1 MFPLQMKSFYPAI
14 AAIVLLG
21 ALMTHAS
28 STEPPAGKN
37 HLSGSKSPYLL
48 QHADNPVDWYPWGEE
63 AFAKAKKEDKPIF
76 LSIGYATCHWCHV
89 MEHESFEDETV
100 ARLMNEAFINIKV
113 DREERPD
120 IDQVY
125 MSVCQ
130 MLTGGGGW
138 PLTII
143 MTPDKEPFYAA
154 TYIPKESRSGRIG
167 MVDLIPR
174 VRQLWDSDRDK
185 ILATSR
191 QILAGLEKMDT
202 RSAGGSL
209 EPKVVDDAFTQLAG
223 RYDAT
228 YGGFGS
234 APKFPSPQ
242 NLVFLTRYWSRTGNK
257 SALQMVDHT
266 LEQMRQGGV
275 YDQIGFGFH
284 RYSTDAE
291 WLVPHFEKMLY
302 DQAML
307 TMAYTEA
314 WLATRNPVFERT
326 VREIVAYVLRDMTSP
341 DGAFYSAEDAD
352 SEGEEGLFYLWTLTE
367 FEEILGKDDAA
378 FAAAV
383 WNVSAEGNYTDEVK
397 GRRTGRNIPH
407 LTENRV
413 TAGGTLNMT
422 QKEFEHRLQQV
433 RTRLFDVREN
443 RVHPLKDDKVL
454 ADWNGLMAAALASAG
469 RVFDEPEWIRAAERA
484 TAFVFD
490 EMQTSKGRMLHRY
503 RDGEASIPS
512 FLDDYVFMTTAMLEL
527 YEATFDPKYLEQA
540 LELQQQTLNLFWDT
554 ARGGFF
560 FTAAD
565 NEELLVRQ
573 KEVYDGAI
581 PSGNSMAADN
591 FVRLARLTSDNEHLQ
606 KADDIFAAF
615 AGEAGRLPSA
625 HCQLMSALQRGL
637 GPSLEV
643 VIAGDR
649 GAADT
654 DALLA
659 TVREMYLPNAAVL
672 LVPPGPSGTA
682 IRKLAPFAKAY
693 EPVEGKAAAYVCQ
706 DFTCQ
711 LPTTDP
717 EKLTELLKEAISK
730 PKSSP

>member
-1 MFPLQMKSFYPAI
+1 
-14 AAIVLLG
+14 
-21 ALMTHAS
+21 MTHAS

-37 HLSGSKSPYLL
+37 HLSDSKSPYLL
-48 QHADNPVDWYPWGEE
+48 QHANNPVDWYPWGEE
-63 AFAKAKKEDKPIF
+63 AFARAKKEDKPIF

-154 TYIPKESRSGRIG
+154 TYIPKESRYGRIG

-174 VRQLWDSDRDK
+174 IRQLWDSDRDK
-185 ILATSR
+185 ISATSR

-202 RSAGGSL
+202 RSAGASL
-209 EPKVVDDAFTQLAG
+209 DEKVVDDAFTQLAG

-228 YGGFGS
+228 HGGFGS

-242 NLVFLTRYWSRTGNK
+242 NLVFLTRYWSRTGNT

-266 LEQMRQGGV
+266 LEQLRQGGV

-307 TMAYTEA
+307 TTAYTEA

-341 DGAFYSAEDAD
+341 EGAFYSAEDAD
-352 SEGEEGLFYLWTLTE
+352 SEGEEGLFYLWTLAE

-383 WNVSAEGNYTDEVK
+383 WNLSADGNYTDEVK
-397 GRRTGRNIPH
+397 GSRTGLNIPH
-407 LTENRV
+407 LTNS
-413 TAGGTLNMT
+413 TAAAAGTLNMT
-422 QKEFEHRLQQV
+422 QEEFEQRLQQI
-433 RTRLFDVREN
+433 RTRLFDVREK

-469 RVFDEPEWIRAAERA
+469 RVFNEPEWIRAAERA
-484 TAFVFD
+484 TSFVLD
-490 EMQTSKGRMLHRY
+490 EMHTPKGRMLHRY
-503 RDGEASIPS
+503 RDGDASIPA

-540 LELQQQTLNLFWDT
+540 LELQQQTLELFWDKN
-554 ARGGFF
+554 RGGFF

-591 FVRLARLTSDNEHLQ
+591 FVRLARLTGDNEHLQ
-606 KADDIFAAF
+606 VADHIFAAF

-625 HCQLMSALQRGL
+625 HCQLMIALQRGA
-637 GPSLEV
+637 GSSLEV

-649 GAADT
+649 GTADT
-654 DALLA
+654 AALIA
-659 TVREMYLPNAAVL
+659 TVREMYLPHAAVL
-672 LVPPGPSGTA
+672 LVPPGQAGAA

-706 DFTCQ
+706 DFSCQ

-717 EKLTELLKEAISK
+717 EKLGRLLEETLKR
-730 PKSSP
+730 

>member
-1 MFPLQMKSFYPAI
+1 
-14 AAIVLLG
+14 
-21 ALMTHAS
+21 MTHAS
-28 STEPPAGKN
+28 STDNPPAGRN

-63 AFAKAKKEDKPIF
+63 AFARAKKEDKPIF

-89 MEHESFEDETV
+89 MEHESFEDEAV
-100 ARLMNEAFINIKV
+100 AALMNEAFINIKV

-154 TYIPKESRSGRIG
+154 TYIPKESRYGRIG

-174 VRQLWDSDRDK
+174 IRQLWDSDRDK
-185 ILATSR
+185 ITATSQ

-209 EPKVVDDAFTQLAG
+209 EPTVIDDAFTQLAG

-228 YGGFGS
+228 HGGFGS
-234 APKFPSPQ
+234 APKFPSPH
-242 NLVFLTRYWSRTGNK
+242 NLVFLTRYWRQTGNEQ
-257 SALQMVDHT
+257 ALAMVSRT
-266 LEQMRQGGV
+266 LEQMRFGGV

-284 RYSTDAE
+284 RYSTDTE

-307 TMAYTEA
+307 IMAYTEA
-314 WLATRNPVFERT
+314 WLATSNPIFEHT
-326 VREIVAYVLRDMTSP
+326 VREIVTYVLRDMTSP
-341 DGAFYSAEDAD
+341 EGAFYSAEDAD
-352 SEGEEGLFYLWTLTE
+352 SEGEEGLFYLWTLAE
-367 FEEILGKDDAA
+367 VEEILGKEDAA
-378 FAAAV
+378 LVASA
-383 WNVSAEGNYTDEVK
+383 WNLSAEGNYTDEVK
-397 GRRTGRNIPH
+397 GTRTGRNIPH
-407 LTENRV
+407 LSESHAA
-413 TAGGTLNMT
+413 TADTLQMT
-422 QKEFEHRLQQV
+422 QKDFEKRLQLL
-433 RTRLFDVREN
+433 RARLFDIREN

-484 TAFVFD
+484 TGFVLD
-490 EMQTSKGRMLHRY
+490 EMHTSKGRMLHRY
-503 RDGEASIPS
+503 REGEASIPA
-512 FLDDYVFMTTAMLEL
+512 FLDDHVFMTTAMLEL
-527 YEATFDPKYLEQA
+527 YDATFNSRYLERA
-540 LELQQQTLNLFWDT
+540 LELQQRTIELFWDKT
-554 ARGGFF
+554 RGGFF

-565 NEELLVRQ
+565 NEALLVRQ

-591 FVRLARLTSDNEHLQ
+591 FVRLARLTGDEENLETAGKIFS
-606 KADDIFAAF
+606 AFAAD
-615 AGEAGRLPSA
+615 AGRLPSA
-625 HCQLMSALQRGL
+625 HTQLVGAVQRAA

-643 VIAGDR
+643 VIAGDP
-649 GAADT
+649 GADDT
-654 DALLA
+654 AALIA
-659 TVREMYLPNAAVL
+659 TVREMYLPHAAVL
-672 LVPPGPSGTA
+672 LVPSGPTGAA
-682 IRKLAPFAKAY
+682 IRKLAPFAEAY
-693 EPVEGKAAAYVCQ
+693 TPVQGKAAAYVCQ

-717 EKLTELLKEAISK
+717 DKLTRLLEEAISR

>member
-1 MFPLQMKSFYPAI
+1 
-14 AAIVLLG
+14 
-21 ALMTHAS
+21 MTHAS
-28 STEPPAGKN
+28 STEPTSGKN
-37 HLSGSKSPYLL
+37 HLSDSKSPYLL

-63 AFAKAKKEDKPIF
+63 AFAKAKKEGKPIF

-100 ARLMNEAFINIKV
+100 AKLMNEAFINIKV

-154 TYIPKESRSGRIG
+154 TYIPKESRFGRIG

-185 ILATSR
+185 ISATSR

-228 YGGFGS
+228 HGGFGS

-242 NLVFLTRYWSRTGNK
+242 NLIFLTRYWSRTGNT
-257 SALQMVDHT
+257 SALQMVNHT

-326 VREIVAYVLRDMTSP
+326 VHEIVTYVLRDMTSP
-341 DGAFYSAEDAD
+341 EGAFYSAEDAD
-352 SEGEEGLFYLWTLTE
+352 SEGEEGLFYLWSLAE
-367 FEEILGKDDAA
+367 IEEILSKDDAA
-378 FAAAV
+378 FAAEA
-383 WNVSAEGNYTDEVK
+383 WNLSAEGNYTDEVK
-397 GRRTGRNIPH
+397 GSRTGLNIPNH
-407 LTENRV
+407 TQSS
-413 TAGGTLNMT
+413 TAAGGTLNMT
-422 QKEFEHRLQQV
+422 EKEFEQRLQLL
-433 RTRLFDVREN
+433 RARLFDIREN

-454 ADWNGLMAAALASAG
+454 ADWNGLMAAALAAAG

-484 TAFVFD
+484 TGFVLD
-490 EMQTSKGRMLHRY
+490 EMRTNKSRMLHRY
-503 RDGEASIPS
+503 RDGDASIPA

-527 YEATFDPKYLEQA
+527 YEATFDPKYLERA
-540 LELQQQTLNLFWDT
+540 LELQQQTLALFWDN

-591 FVRLARLTSDNEHLQ
+591 FVRLARLTGDSEHL
-606 KADDIFAAF
+606 KEADHIFAAF

-625 HCQLMSALQRGL
+625 HCQLMSALQRGV

-654 DALLA
+654 AALIA
-659 TVREMYLPNAAVL
+659 TVREMYLPHAAVL
-672 LVPPGPSGTA
+672 LVPSGPSGTA
-682 IRKLAPFAKAY
+682 IRKLALFAKAY
-693 EPVEGKAAAYVCQ
+693 EPVKGKAAAYVCQ

-717 EKLTELLKEAISK
+717 GKLATLLKEARCPFIALPERSH
-730 PKSSP
+730 P